1 MEEKLDIITTE
12 EGNYGEI
19 NKVINDV
26 IDETKEYKNR
36 NIDELRDNVI
46 NIIKNSKLE
55 PDTIIDRNKET
66 LAHLMI
72 KINIY
77 ERVVALIQSYIE
89 LLGVNDSFFNWL
101 LSENNKHETSLDLCV
116 QHGNKKIIKY
126 MYSIISKTTENKF
139 RIAENRNGIFHHA
152 AIHDQGYPIIFFHEK
167 LQKFFKK
174 IPILDVPSEKGAT
187 PLHLACSKGS
197 RKAVNILLDLGANI
211 NAVDNDGNS
220 CLHHAVISNNLTI
233 LKKLLIRGA
242 DKNIINKEGKSSL
255 QLAQE
260 NNAKTAT
267 DILSANNSLIQS
279 PCNKNYERSEL
290 RGNHNNFSLFVI
302 ILLMGFGKWIYLSRL
317 FYVYEG
323 SIKYDIIPFVYE
335 IETIKSFCFYGNE
348 KYYENCTIN
357 ETLINNYYHNVGSL
371 RSNITSIFDL
381 FSESTFGYNF
391 LEKSYIIA
399 WGISCF
405 ELILLFMILKFMFF
419 SSEIYLKKKTFKK
432 ESSLINLFDNNKNI
446 CVKCRIPMEDTTVHC
461 VACNRCVLE
470 FDHHCSWLN
479 ICICRQNFG
488 TYKTFLYIFCAYI
501 FSNFIF
507 FFYSK

>member
-1 MEEKLDIITTE
+1 MDEKLDIITTE
-12 EGNYGEI
+12 EGNYEEI
-19 NKVINDV
+19 NKVIDNV
-26 IDETKEYKNR
+26 LDETKEYKNR
-36 NIDELRDNVI
+36 NMDELRDNVI
-46 NIIKNSKLE
+46 NLIKNSKLE
-55 PDTIIDRNKET
+55 PDTIINHNKET
-66 LAHLMI
+66 LAHLII

-77 ERVVALIQSYIE
+77 ERVVAVIQSYIE

-101 LSENNKHETSLDLCV
+101 LSENNKHETSLDLCA
-116 QHGNKKIIKY
+116 QHGNKQIIKY

-139 RIAENRNGIFHHA
+139 RIVENRNGIFHYA
-152 AIHDQGYPIIFFHEK
+152 AMYDQGYPIIFFHEK

-174 IPILDVPSEKGAT
+174 IPILDVPSENGAT

-197 RKAVNILLDLGANI
+197 KKAVDILLDLGANI
-211 NAVDNDGNS
+211 NAVDNEGNS
-220 CLHHAVISNNLTI
+220 CLHHAVNSSNLTI

-242 DKNIINKEGKSSL
+242 DKTIINKEGKTAL

-260 NNAKTAT
+260 NNGKTAT
-267 DILSANNSLIQS
+267 DILSANNSLIQN
-279 PCNKNYERSEL
+279 PCNKNHERSEL
-290 RGNHNNFSLFVI
+290 RGYHNNFNLFVI

-317 FYVYEG
+317 FYIYEG

-335 IETIKSFCFYGNE
+335 IETIKSFCLYGNE
-348 KYYENCTIN
+348 QKYENCTIN
-357 ETLINNYYHNVGSL
+357 QTLIDNYYHNVGSI
-371 RSNITSIFDL
+371 RSNITKISDL
-381 FSESTFGYNF
+381 FSESTLGYNF
-391 LEKSYIIA
+391 LEKAYIIA
-399 WGISCF
+399 WAISCF

-446 CVKCRIPMEDTTVHC
+446 CVKCRIPMEDSTVHC
-461 VACNRCVLE
+461 IACNRCVLE

-501 FSNFIF
+501 LSNFIF